1 MQSAERLTLVSR
13 SPVGLAQTLPFIH
26 YLLSYLLRTLLFEQS
41 GRAECARASLHRS
54 VPLLGELPLTS
65 KAAPRV
71 GTGPEL
77 LGDLSVPPRPAATP
91 VFLAALQ
98 RSSQSGTLGSWPLL
112 EKKQGKK
119 PVKNLETL

>member
-1 MQSAERLTLVSR
+1 MQSGERLTLVSR

-26 YLLSYLLRTLLFEQS
+26 YLLSYLLGLFSLNRAEEQS
-41 GRAECARASLHRS
+41 
-54 VPLLGELPLTS
+54 VPGPPSTAVPVRREWLLTS

-91 VFLAALQ
+91 LPLLGCAPKEFPE
-98 RSSQSGTLGSWPLL
+98 RNLGSWPLL
-112 EKKQGKK
+112 E
-119 PVKNLETL
+119 